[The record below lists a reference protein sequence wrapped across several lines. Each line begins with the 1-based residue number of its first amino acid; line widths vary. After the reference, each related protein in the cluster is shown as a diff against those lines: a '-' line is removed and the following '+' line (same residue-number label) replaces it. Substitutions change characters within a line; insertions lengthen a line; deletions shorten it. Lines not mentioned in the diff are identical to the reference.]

1 MTHIEHP
8 SLTQRKNEEA
18 LIAGLLPDMTTEG
31 HAKILDTTFR
41 NMVDDLAK
49 PGADIKATLK
59 FSGFLNLLQICGKI
73 IDKGNELDSLKKQ
86 VVYNKPAS
94 SVPEVS
100 YFMLPSSQG
109 LAMAFDA
116 LTPEQ
121 LHLLHMAIGL
131 AGEAAE
137 MLEQVVGHVLGAQ
150 LDGAN
155 VREEAGDASFYIVG
169 LLNGIQ
175 TSLEEAHLYNKVKL
189 LGKRYKDGYSDAAA
203 QARADKE
210 PGQ

>member
-1 MTHIEHP
+1 MNHVQDP
-8 SLTQRKNEEA
+8 SLTQRNREEQ
-18 LIAGLLPDMTTEG
+18 LIGQLLPDMSTEG
-31 HAKILDTTFR
+31 HDKILNTTFSG
-41 NMVDDLAK
+41 MVGDLAK

-59 FSGFLNLLQICGKI
+59 FSGFLNLLQICAKI

-94 SVPEVS
+94 AVPEVR

-109 LAMAFDA
+109 LAKAFDELDA
-116 LTPEQ
+116 DK
-121 LHLLHMAIGL
+121 LHLLHMAVGL

-137 MLEQVVGHVLGAQ
+137 MLEQVCSHVLGAQ
-150 LDGAN
+150 LDGEN
-155 VREEAGDASFYIVG
+155 VREEAGDATFYIVG

-175 TSLEEAHLYNKVKL
+175 TELDEAQFYNKIKL
-189 LGKRYKDGYSDAAA
+189 LGKRYKDGYSDKAA
-203 QARADKE
+203 QERADKE